1 MLESDFKSVN
11 KDIKVLLKDAQ
22 GLFTAAAALTGEKA
36 DEMRARGMKM
46 IDTAMQMTQDAQ
58 QSVIAAGKQV
68 AKTTDNYVKEH
79 PWGTLGTAATVGLLV
94 GLLCSRKS

>member
-22 GLFTAAAALTGEKA
+22 GLFNAAAALTGEKA

-46 IDTAMQMTQDAQ
+46 VDAAMAMTQDAQ
-58 QSVIAAGKQV
+58 ASVIATGKQAV
-68 AKTTDNYVKEH
+68 ESTDTYVKEH
-79 PWGTLGTAATVGLLV
+79 PWSSLGAAATVGLLV
-94 GLLCSRKS
+94 GLLCSRK

>member
-22 GLFTAAAALTGEKA
+22 ALLNAATSLTGEKA

-46 IDTAMQMTQDAQ
+46 IDSAMQMTHEAQ
-58 QSVIAAGKQV
+58 ASVVATGKQV
-68 AKTTDNYVKEH
+68 AASTDAYVKDH
-79 PWGTLGTAATVGLLV
+79 PWSTLGAAATVGLLV
-94 GLLCSRKS
+94 GLLCCRK